1 MKFEN
6 TEVFNFEGAFRGMRN
21 PLESWRFSDSFF
33 GLINPECDFSEQ
45 DVADEWLEKENN
57 ERIEQ
62 GKEPWSIDA
71 ENYYDYDK
79 VLDNYSAWLL
89 DSGTLREYNFI
100 RDVAYL
106 GPNDLE
112 LAQKLIIAGSEHC
125 KFMRQIFVSV
135 DITAPLY
142 WWKEFDTY
150 KVGTTANSTSTMHK
164 LTAAPITKEM
174 FEFNDDSDNIVVSQ
188 GKSINGEWELVFTDY
203 IDDIIN
209 MCENLRLKYLE
220 TQDKSYWRALVQI
233 LPNAF
238 LQTRTVS
245 FSYAN
250 LRNIYF
256 QRRNHKLKEWHQ
268 FCNWIA
274 TLPYAKEL
282 ITLEE

>member
-21 PLESWRFSDSFF
+21 PLKSWRFSDSFF

-45 DVADEWLEKENN
+45 DIADEWLEKENN

-125 KFMRQIFVSV
+125 KFMRQIFISV

-150 KVGTTANSTSTMHK
+150 KIGTTANSTSTMHK
-164 LTAAPITKEM
+164 LTAAPITKKM
-174 FEFNDDSDNIVVSQ
+174 FEFDDDSDNIVVSQ

-238 LQTRTVS
+238 LQTRTIS